1 MKSWSCLGLKWGA
14 LRCMSNTV
22 LCLCQLVPSL
32 IKTKVQNE
40 AITSV
45 SVLLSQLFINNE
57 WHDAVS
63 GKSFPTI
70 NPSTGEVICQVA
82 EADEV
87 KQILV
92 QTEASLHI
100 CHWLDKGRVK
110 QGCQTQRQRVTTGQ
124 RQAGVFDP
132 ARLMNF
138 GSEKMHKHVTLV
150 MWTRIHR
157 DNYNNKKS

>member
-1 MKSWSCLGLKWGA
+1 
-14 LRCMSNTV
+14 MSNTV

-100 CHWLDKGRVK
+100 CH
-110 QGCQTQRQRVTTGQ
+110 
-124 RQAGVFDP
+124 
-132 ARLMNF
+132 
-138 GSEKMHKHVTLV
+138 
-150 MWTRIHR
+150 
-157 DNYNNKKS
+157 